1 MHPQVATG
9 TIIDKNTATKNA
21 SKVSK
26 NSKKHS
32 KYSRH
37 RHPSLFALHR
47 QSTITMEKT
56 ASTMAAM
63 GRIWLTVR
71 KALIE
76 LEPFLRLSLAVR
88 ELELMLDFR
97 VVDWVVAELRAFV
110 RSDILLL
117 KVVALLLRVDSSV
130 ERTLTAEYTAQT

>member
-1 MHPQVATG
+1 
-9 TIIDKNTATKNA
+9 
-21 SKVSK
+21 
-26 NSKKHS
+26 
-32 KYSRH
+32 
-37 RHPSLFALHR
+37 
-47 QSTITMEKT
+47 MEKT
-56 ASTMAAM
+56 ASTMATM

-130 ERTLTAEYTAQT
+130 ERTLTAEYTART